1 MLLRAAKDLNIDL
14 SKSYMVGDGEN
25 DVKAG
30 IAAGCKTVLISDEC
44 DSFNQ
49 DICVSTLKE
58 FVDRYFE
65 Q

>member
-1 MLLRAAKDLNIDL
+1 MLSVIDVR
-14 SKSYMVGDGEN
+14 KSYMVGDGEN

-49 DICVSTLKE
+49 DICVSSLKE
-58 FVDRYFE
+58 FVDRVF
-65 Q
+65 